1 MMRTLFL
8 QPIHDVTASLEQ
20 LATAKRPFGAL
31 AVTFVALLVTWF
43 VYVPIHELLH
53 VYGCL
58 VTGGS
63 VSQLEIQPQY
73 GGAILSK
80 YFDFVVSGGT
90 YAGRLSGFDTH
101 GSDLTYLATDFMPFT
116 LSVLIGVPLLKSC
129 TSRRRPIRFG
139 VSIVVGMA
147 PLYNIFGD
155 YYEMASI
162 MISRAVTVLTR
173 AKELS
178 FEGLRSD
185 DIFALV
191 GHIVG
196 LAGAVAWSDW
206 TAVASLGILTVLGF
220 CFGVLLAFATYAAG
234 HFLWV
239 PLFPGTRIPKPT
251 VPAPV
256 PTH

>member
-1 MMRTLFL
+1 MMRTLWL

-53 VYGCL
+53 VFGCL

-63 VSQLEIQPQY
+63 VTQLEVQPQY
-73 GGAILSK
+73 GGVILSK
-80 YFDFVVSGGT
+80 YFDFVVSGGD

-101 GSDLTYLATDFMPFT
+101 GSDLIYLATDFMPFA

-129 TSRRRPIRFG
+129 MSKRRPIRFG
-139 VSIVVGMA
+139 VATVVGMA

-162 MISRAVTVLTR
+162 MTTRLISVVARTDEIGFA
-173 AKELS
+173 
-178 FEGLRSD
+178 GMRSD
-185 DIFALV
+185 DIFTLIGDLV
-191 GHIVG
+191 GVARGAALSDGPAIALLTLLVLVG
-196 LAGAVAWSDW
+196 FC
-206 TAVASLGILTVLGF
+206 LGIF
-220 CFGVLLAFATYAAG
+220 LAFLTYGAG
-234 HFLWV
+234 HVLWR
-239 PLFPGTRIPKPT
+239 PLFPATRIPQSSSST
-251 VPAPV
+251 
-256 PTH
+256 TSSGD